1 MRNYRVEKIENGKM
15 SLVHAFNTIK
25 DACEFAVAWSNEWMK
40 SSFVKV
46 SGSKR
51 AKYFTH
57 QNTKTGIYEL
67 RS

>member
-1 MRNYRVEKIENGKM
+1 MKNYRVEKIENGKM
-15 SLVHAFNTIK
+15 TLVHAFSTIK
-25 DACEFAVAWSNEWMK
+25 DACEYAIAWSNEWKK
-40 SSFVKV
+40 SSFVKA

-57 QNTKTGIYEL
+57 QHTQTGVYEL